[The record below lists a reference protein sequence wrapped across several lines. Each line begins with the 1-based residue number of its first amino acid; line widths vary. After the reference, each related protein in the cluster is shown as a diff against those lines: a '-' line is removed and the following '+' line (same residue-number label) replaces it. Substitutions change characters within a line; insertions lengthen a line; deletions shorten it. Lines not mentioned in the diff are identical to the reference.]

1 VCYQAHGHASS
12 VEQAYR
18 LEYRSKDR
26 SKARING
33 MVDRRTTREVKLVLN
48 EIIFEE
54 KVIDIAESVL
64 I

>member
-1 VCYQAHGHASS
+1 
-12 VEQAYR
+12 
-18 LEYRSKDR
+18 
-26 SKARING
+26 

-48 EIIFEE
+48 EIVFEE

>member
-1 VCYQAHGHASS
+1 